1 MLENF
6 ESISPTA
13 IVTSYPRT
21 FTDIPYEKTI
31 YEWLCTNCNEKVNLN
46 KMLAPEIEARY
57 KLTNKLLELT
67 KINQVLEIAAGYS
80 SRGII
85 YSKKDY
91 RYVEMD
97 LEGVVKNKNELLKEL
112 NLNNENLHVIN
123 GSALNYEDFN
133 KSNQYFI
140 KYKELAIIN
149 EGLLRYL
156 TFDEKKIVA
165 TNIYKMLKE
174 YNGIWITCDVTPKKF
189 IKSQNNVN
197 PELNSNLNDVT
208 SRNDL
213 KDRFEDFNHIKKFMK
228 EIGFSNVEI
237 HKFSEVKDDIK
248 SFDILNIDK
257 EQYDELLENAI
268 VAIITI

>member
-1 MLENF
+1 
-6 ESISPTA
+6 
-13 IVTSYPRT
+13 
-21 FTDIPYEKTI
+21 
-31 YEWLCTNCNEKVNLN
+31 
-46 KMLAPEIEARY
+46 
-57 KLTNKLLELT
+57 
-67 KINQVLEIAAGYS
+67 
-80 SRGII
+80 
-85 YSKKDY
+85 
-91 RYVEMD
+91 
-97 LEGVVKNKNELLKEL
+97 
-112 NLNNENLHVIN
+112 
-123 GSALNYEDFN
+123 
-133 KSNQYFI
+133 
-140 KYKELAIIN
+140 
-149 EGLLRYL
+149 
-156 TFDEKKIVA
+156 
-165 TNIYKMLKE
+165 MLKE